1 MTHAGAVRGSNTRSV
16 TAADRPPA
24 SDAVIARDIVRLAV
38 AAVIGTAVVV
48 GYTTFRI
55 WQQGGRDEK
64 RPADAI
70 VVLGAAEYNGTPSPV
85 FRSRL
90 DHAVDL
96 YRTGVAPWLVVTGG
110 RAAGD
115 RTTEAAVARAY
126 ALAKGIPASAIL
138 VEDHGRATLE
148 SLQSVG
154 QLLQA
159 RGLHSA
165 VFVSDRS
172 HMLRVMRI
180 ANDQGLTSYG
190 SPTSTSPADADARS
204 RFDATVH
211 ELGALALY
219 YLAGAAPAEELAPP
233 AEATPAESSP
243 GPSPSAPSPGTPSLG
258 TPSPTETLSER
269 SPGGSATTG
278 GSPPPAGSARPAQS
292 SP

>member
-1 MTHAGAVRGSNTRSV
+1 L
-16 TAADRPPA
+16 
-24 SDAVIARDIVRLAV
+24 AVIARDIVRLAV
-38 AAVIGTAVVV
+38 AAAIGTAVVV

-55 WQQGGRDEK
+55 WQEGGRDER

-70 VVLGAAEYNGTPSPV
+70 VVLGAAEYNGRPSPV

-90 DHAVDL
+90 DHAVEL
-96 YRTGVAPWLVVTGG
+96 YRAGLAPWLVVTGG

-126 ALAKGIPASAIL
+126 ALANGIPASAIL
-138 VEDHGRATLE
+138 VEDRGRTTLE
-148 SLQSVG
+148 SLQTVG
-154 QLLQA
+154 QLLQT

-172 HMLRVMRI
+172 HMLRVLRI

-190 SPTSTSPADADARS
+190 SPTSTSPSDADARS

-219 YLAGAAPAEELAPP
+219 YLVGAAPAEELAPP
-233 AEATPAESSP
+233 GEATPAEPSP
-243 GPSPSAPSPGTPSLG
+243 GAVSPEPAPSGRSSAPIARRVSASPAPSP
-258 TPSPTETLSER
+258 
-269 SPGGSATTG
+269 
-278 GSPPPAGSARPAQS
+278 AGSTVAPS
-292 SP
+292 G